1 MNNSKKFI
9 KYLDNYDKNK
19 QYTFTDYQL
28 LTKNI
33 NENFYLST
41 SQNPYINN
49 NMKINFNNMPSID
62 TKIVVNKVK
71 QNIDISFNSLED
83 LIKVTELYSY
93 NENKEY
99 NIDLKSLHNIKDD
112 LNILNSMIGLT
123 ELKQSI
129 FEQIIYFMLQLH
141 VDNNTDYKHT
151 ILFGPPGTGKT
162 VIAEIIGKIYSKI
175 GVLKKNI
182 FKKVTRDDLIAGY
195 LGQTA
200 IKTKRVINESLG
212 GVLFIDEAYSLS
224 NGENGDSYSK
234 ECLDVL
240 CESLSNYKNDL
251 MVIIAG
257 YESELDNTI
266 FRVNQG
272 LSSRFIWR
280 FNMNKYNFKELMQIF
295 KRMVYKQGW
304 TLNEE
309 VGESWFSL
317 YYDNFSN
324 YGRDM
329 ETLLTCVKI
338 SHSLRIYGKNN
349 ICKKDILLIDMNNGI
364 KKYKMNRKNKVKNIS
379 SMYI

>member
-9 KYLDNYDKNK
+9 KYLDSYDKNK
-19 QYTFTDYQL
+19 QYDFTDYQL

-93 NENKEY
+93 DENKEY

-195 LGQTA
+195 
-200 IKTKRVINESLG
+200 
-212 GVLFIDEAYSLS
+212 
-224 NGENGDSYSK
+224 
-234 ECLDVL
+234 
-240 CESLSNYKNDL
+240 
-251 MVIIAG
+251 
-257 YESELDNTI
+257 
-266 FRVNQG
+266 
-272 LSSRFIWR
+272 
-280 FNMNKYNFKELMQIF
+280 
-295 KRMVYKQGW
+295 
-304 TLNEE
+304 
-309 VGESWFSL
+309 
-317 YYDNFSN
+317 
-324 YGRDM
+324 
-329 ETLLTCVKI
+329 
-338 SHSLRIYGKNN
+338 
-349 ICKKDILLIDMNNGI
+349 
-364 KKYKMNRKNKVKNIS
+364 
-379 SMYI
+379 

>member
-9 KYLDNYDKNK
+9 KYLDSYDKNK
-19 QYTFTDYQL
+19 QYDFTDYQL

>member
-9 KYLDNYDKNK
+9 KYLDSYDKNK
-19 QYTFTDYQL
+19 QYDFTDYQL

-200 IKTKRVINESLG
+200 IKTKKVINESLG

>member
-9 KYLDNYDKNK
+9 KYLDSYDKNK
-19 QYTFTDYQL
+19 QYDFTDYQL

-93 NENKEY
+93 DENKEY

-200 IKTKRVINESLG
+200 IKTKKVINESLG

-309 VGESWFSL
+309 VNESWFSL

-338 SHSLRIYGKNN
+338 SHSLRIYGKND